1 MPYSPPKTIVV
12 QSDYMRVAEAAARL
26 DLDPRT
32 VLAMIRDG
40 RLPVRV
46 ARYGTTTRI
55 HRADFEADLERR
67 TQAVAQD

>member
-1 MPYSPPKTIVV
+1 MPYSTPTMP
-12 QSDYMRVAEAAARL
+12 SEYMRVADVAARL
-26 DLDPRT
+26 DVDPRT

-55 HRADFEADLERR
+55 HRADFEADLKQRS
-67 TQAVAQD
+67 TTAVHA